1 MRPSIVHAYEG
12 KCGKARR
19 AGWHAS
25 CVVKGMNLS
34 LATLKEVPMED
45 WVDKLSRLTLVLLLL
60 ATLGCIV
67 A

>member
-1 MRPSIVHAYEG
+1 
-12 KCGKARR
+12 
-19 AGWHAS
+19 
-25 CVVKGMNLS
+25 MNLP

-60 ATLGCIV
+60 ATFGCIV